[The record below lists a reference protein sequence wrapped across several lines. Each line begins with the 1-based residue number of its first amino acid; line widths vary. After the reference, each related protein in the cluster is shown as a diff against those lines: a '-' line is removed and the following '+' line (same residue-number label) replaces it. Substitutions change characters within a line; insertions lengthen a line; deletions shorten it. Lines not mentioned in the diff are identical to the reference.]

1 MDQVALSVRRWAL
14 SLHICNRLMKDV
26 AELNKETDTSVQSHK
41 EEIPSRVK
49 SDGRDRETIHQKLKQ
64 CINPL
69 DSGHEL
75 VNIVTGGVY
84 SEKANVDNA
93 VSIGTQQMKD
103 FESVWPESFH
113 QTISTQV
120 VTMSA
125 TRKQAKNVPT
135 GHLDTG
141 LIFAREM
148 TLTQSCDIDVKNLL
162 E

>member
-1 MDQVALSVRRWAL
+1 
-14 SLHICNRLMKDV
+14 MKDV
-26 AELNKETDTSVQSHK
+26 AELNEETDTSVQSHK
-41 EEIPSRVK
+41 EEFPSRVK

-75 VNIVTGGVY
+75 VNIILTGGVY

-103 FESVWPESFH
+103 FESGWPESFH

-141 LIFAREM
+141 PIL
-148 TLTQSCDIDVKNLL
+148 
-162 E
+162 